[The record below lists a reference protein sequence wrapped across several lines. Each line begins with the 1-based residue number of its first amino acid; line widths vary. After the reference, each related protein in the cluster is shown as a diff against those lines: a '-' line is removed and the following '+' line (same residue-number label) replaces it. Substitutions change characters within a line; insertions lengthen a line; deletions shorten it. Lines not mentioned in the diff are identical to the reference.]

1 MKIDGN
7 SLTLQQVVQVA
18 FQHERVEISEDV
30 LPYVRASRRVIS
42 DCLAEGKPVYGINT
56 GFGKLAD
63 IRISDEHLDDL
74 QKNLVLS
81 HACGVGKPLFDEAV
95 RAVMLCKANTL
106 VKGHSGVREEIIR
119 NLLTLL
125 NKNILPIIPEQ
136 GSVGASGDLA
146 PLAHMSLLLI
156 GEGEART
163 EKGVLPAREAL
174 ALAGLEP
181 LKLQAKEGLA
191 LLNGTHF
198 MTGLGVINWHL
209 GTLLAESADII
220 GAISAEALLC
230 TPVAFDDRIHK
241 ARGYRGQR
249 ASAAR
254 LRRMM
259 ADSPI
264 RESHIGCSRVQD
276 PYSVRCMPQVHGA
289 VCDNLDHVASVLSV
303 EINAA
308 TDNPL
313 IFVEESEILSGGNF
327 HGHPVATV
335 MDTLGIVVS
344 HLAAMSERRI
354 AFMMDTAMSELPPFL
369 VRESG
374 INSGFMIAQVTAASL
389 ASENKVL
396 AHPASVDSIPTSA
409 NKEDFVTMGAS
420 AAVKGNRI
428 VNNTAHVLAV
438 ELICACQAL
447 EFRAP
452 LQPGPAAQRVL
463 ELVRDSI
470 PSLEQDRRLDEDIL
484 AAAELI
490 TSGQVRDAVSDLI
503 AGAE

>member
-1 MKIDGN
+1 MKIDGS
-7 SLTLQQVVQVA
+7 SLTLQQAVQVIY
-18 FQHERVEISEDV
+18 QREHVEIDEAV
-30 LPYVRASRRVIS
+30 LPQIRASRQVIS
-42 DCLAEGKPVYGINT
+42 DCLAQGKPVYGINT

-63 IRISDEHLDDL
+63 VRISDEHLDDL
-74 QKNLVLS
+74 QRNLVLS
-81 HACGVGKPLFDEAV
+81 HACGVGRPLFPEAV
-95 RAVMLCKANTL
+95 RAVLLCKANTL
-106 VKGHSGVREEIIR
+106 AKGHSGVREQVIR
-119 NLLTLL
+119 NLLSLL
-125 NKNILPIIPEQ
+125 NHNILPIIPEQ

-156 GEGEART
+156 GEGEAHT
-163 EKGVLPAREAL
+163 AEGVVPAVKAL
-174 ALAGLEP
+174 RMAGIEP

-209 GTLLAESADII
+209 GSLLAETADII
-220 GAISAEALLC
+220 GAMSAEALLC

-249 ASAAR
+249 LSAGR
-254 LRRMM
+254 LRKMM
-259 ADSPI
+259 AGSPI
-264 RESHIGCSRVQD
+264 RESHLGCNRVQD

-289 VCDNLDHVASVLSV
+289 VCDTLEHIAGILSV

-313 IFVEESEILSGGNF
+313 IFIEEKEILSGGNF
-327 HGHPVATV
+327 HGHPVSTV
-335 MDTLGIVVS
+335 MDMLGIVVS
-344 HLAAMSERRI
+344 HLSAMSERRV
-354 AFMMDTAMSELPPFL
+354 AFMMDSAMSELPPFL
-369 VRESG
+369 VRDSG
-374 INSGFMIAQVTAASL
+374 INSGFMIAQVSAAAL

-428 VNNTAHVLAV
+428 VMNAAHVLAV

-452 LQPGPAAQRVL
+452 LQPGPASRRVL
-463 ELVRDSI
+463 DLVRSVI
-470 PSLEQDRRLDEDIL
+470 PTLEKDRRIDGDINT
-484 AAAELI
+484 AAELI
-490 TSGQVRDAVSDLI
+490 VSGQVRAAVEDLI
-503 AGAE
+503 T

>member
-1 MKIDGN
+1 MKIDGS
-7 SLTLQQVVQVA
+7 SLTLQQAVQVIY
-18 FQHERVEISEDV
+18 QREHVEIDDAV
-30 LPYVRASRRVIS
+30 LPQIRASRKVIS

-63 IRISDEHLDDL
+63 VRISDDHLDDL
-74 QKNLVLS
+74 QRNLVLS
-81 HACGVGKPLFDEAV
+81 HACGVGQPLFPEAV
-95 RAVMLCKANTL
+95 RAVLLCKANTL
-106 VKGHSGVREEIIR
+106 AKGHSGVREQVIR
-119 NLLTLL
+119 NLLSLL
-125 NKNILPIIPEQ
+125 NHNILPIIPEQ

-156 GEGEART
+156 GEGEALT
-163 EKGVLPAREAL
+163 AEGVVPAVKAL
-174 ALAGLEP
+174 NMAGIEP

-209 GTLLAESADII
+209 GSLLAETADII
-220 GAISAEALLC
+220 GAMAAEALLC

-249 ASAAR
+249 LSAGR
-254 LRRMM
+254 LRKMM
-259 ADSPI
+259 AGSPI
-264 RESHIGCSRVQD
+264 RESHLGCSRVQD

-289 VCDNLDHVASVLSV
+289 VCDTLEHIAGILSV

-313 IFVEESEILSGGNF
+313 IFIEEKEILSGGNF
-327 HGHPVATV
+327 HGHPVSTV
-335 MDTLGIVVS
+335 MDMLGIVVS
-344 HLAAMSERRI
+344 HLSAMSERRV
-354 AFMMDTAMSELPPFL
+354 AFMMDSAMSELPPFL
-369 VRESG
+369 VRDSG
-374 INSGFMIAQVTAASL
+374 INSGFMIAQVSAAAL

-428 VNNTAHVLAV
+428 VMNTAHVLAV

-452 LQPGPAAQRVL
+452 LQPGPASRRVL
-463 ELVRDSI
+463 DLVRSVI
-470 PSLEQDRRLDEDIL
+470 PTLKKDRRIDGDIKT
-484 AAAELI
+484 AAELI
-490 TSGQVRDAVSDLI
+490 ISGQVLEAVEDLI
-503 AGAE
+503 A